1 MDELDHACIFPLP
14 FDHTGIQ
21 ASVDVDIVN
30 CSQEAFGS
38 VKNYLLVFENTVK
51 KSNQTQMFLNNKF
64 EFRGASLTIN
74 Q

>member
-51 KSNQTQMFLNNKF
+51 KK
-64 EFRGASLTIN
+64 
-74 Q
+74 